1 MIFFFFFESER
12 ERVWGE
18 GVLLKHYPAHSVSKF
33 ANSFSFLIVDYIS
46 GLMKGIVKKGR

>member
-1 MIFFFFFESER
+1 MCVCVC
-12 ERVWGE
+12 VW